1 MIGMQKLRDEL
12 RLEIEDYGAVPE
24 QREAIRRYCDTLT
37 GYLERQGSPF
47 YIFNRHVQ

>member
-12 RLEIEDYGAVPE
+12 RLEIEDYGAVSE
-24 QREAIRRYCDTLT
+24 QRDAIRRYCDTLT